1 MMPRDRGRVSTVGL
15 TIARR
20 LNRRLIKRRIIA
32 VPATTNAVGM
42 SDGFS
47 FFLPSSRSVRKSGVV
62 L

>member
-1 MMPRDRGRVSTVGL
+1 VGL